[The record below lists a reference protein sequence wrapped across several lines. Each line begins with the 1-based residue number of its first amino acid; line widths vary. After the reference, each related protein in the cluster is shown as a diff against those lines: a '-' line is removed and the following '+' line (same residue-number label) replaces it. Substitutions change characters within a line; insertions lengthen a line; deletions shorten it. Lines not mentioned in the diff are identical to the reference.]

1 MDKDC
6 KFSKNDKAKL
16 KIQRSNTSHIKQH
29 AANSCHTNHFKYAQ
43 VNQNKARHN
52 SKQKWQY
59 TSIPCLLVLGVW
71 ILCF

>member
-52 SKQKWQY
+52 NKQK
-59 TSIPCLLVLGVW
+59 
-71 ILCF
+71 